1 MLKSFK
7 QYFSDESDR
16 HILWLPVLF
25 GLGIGFYFA
34 WPYHV
39 SMVWLVVLLEVVLF
53 LMFWR
58 RFDAGQML
66 ILACVLTV
74 LAGFSYMML
83 YTTYQGKRV
92 QLIKEDETLYLT
104 GRVARVE
111 QTAQNKVRLWL
122 DNVSDFEKSRQGIY
136 RIVAANKTDIQAGAC
151 VETVA
156 SVMRPSAPLKPGGFM
171 FDRQAFYQ
179 GIAAVGYAISTVYE
193 TDCAQTPGLMARAR
207 AFLNRIRKNITFE
220 IAEILP
226 KDEAAVASA
235 VLVGDKNMLTP
246 ALYEAYRG
254 AGLAHFLAISG
265 LHIGLIAGLAFFAVR
280 LVFALVPPLTLRYDS
295 KIAGS
300 IFAIAM
306 SLIYLL
312 LSGANVPA
320 VRAFVMTTVVFV
332 GLMMGREA
340 ISMRTVAFAAMVIL
354 LLEPYAILT
363 AGFEMSFAAVVAL
376 VAFYEALQAQKKQSG
391 KRFAGNIIY
400 RYFLGVL
407 LTTFVAT
414 LAVTPYTLYHFSSF
428 SPYAILSNLLA
439 APLVAFVVMPL
450 IFLSLLL
457 LPLGWHVWP
466 LKIAGFGFSGLNG
479 LVREI
484 TTFPYADMVCRP
496 LPLSGLILV
505 TLGGL
510 WLCLW
515 TKKWRCLGI
524 IPIVLGFLS
533 YAFYYHPDVLYSAD
547 GLSVGI
553 QKSSKELVIFSAKR
567 KKFLFDA
574 WAGDYQNVEVLSK
587 AQSRP
592 DIHVICDDKM
602 CVWQDVFAFDLKGHL
617 SLENVPLEPHKTEG
631 GAVWLKNGKTKNVGT
646 RSLRASKPWEIMP
659 Q

>member
-1 MLKSFK
+1 
-7 QYFSDESDR
+7 
-16 HILWLPVLF
+16 
-25 GLGIGFYFA
+25 
-34 WPYHV
+34 
-39 SMVWLVVLLEVVLF
+39 
-53 LMFWR
+53 
-58 RFDAGQML
+58 
-66 ILACVLTV
+66 
-74 LAGFSYMML
+74 
-83 YTTYQGKRV
+83 
-92 QLIKEDETLYLT
+92 
-104 GRVARVE
+104 
-111 QTAQNKVRLWL
+111 
-122 DNVSDFEKSRQGIY
+122 
-136 RIVAANKTDIQAGAC
+136 
-151 VETVA
+151 
-156 SVMRPSAPLKPGGFM
+156 
-171 FDRQAFYQ
+171 
-179 GIAAVGYAISTVYE
+179 
-193 TDCAQTPGLMARAR
+193 
-207 AFLNRIRKNITFE
+207 
-220 IAEILP
+220 
-226 KDEAAVASA
+226 
-235 VLVGDKNMLTP
+235 
-246 ALYEAYRG
+246 
-254 AGLAHFLAISG
+254 
-265 LHIGLIAGLAFFAVR
+265 
-280 LVFALVPPLTLRYDS
+280 
-295 KIAGS
+295 

-340 ISMRTVAFAAMVIL
+340 ISMRTVAFAALVIL

-363 AGFEMSFAAVVAL
+363 AGFDMSFAAVVAL
-376 VAFYEALQAQKKQSG
+376 VAFYEALQSQKKQSG
-391 KRFAGNIIY
+391 KRFSGNIIY

-457 LPLGWHVWP
+457 LPLGWHIWP

-479 LVREI
+479 LAREI

-515 TKKWRCLGI
+515 TKKWRFFGVIGI
-524 IPIVLGFLS
+524 ALGFLS
-533 YAFYYHPDVLYSAD
+533 YAFASKPDVLYSAD

-553 QKSSKELVIFSAKR
+553 QKSGKELVIFSAKR

-617 SLENVPLEPHKTEG
+617 SLENVLLEPHKTEG
-631 GAVWLKNGKTKNVGT
+631 GAVWLKNGKIKHVFT
-646 RSLRASKPWEIMP
+646 RPLKALKPWEKTA